1 MIKKTFFRY
10 ILFGAILLRL
20 YFHNLLRLYFHNKE
34 DIYCK
39 FKLIRDKMD
48 IIFIMAL

>member
-10 ILFGAILLRL
+10 ILFGAI
-20 YFHNLLRLYFHNKE
+20 LLRLYFHNKE

>member
-1 MIKKTFFRY
+1 MTQNDKKNFFFRY
-10 ILFGAILLRL
+10 ILFGVILLML
-20 YFHNLLRLYFHNKE
+20 YSHNKE

-48 IIFIMAL
+48 IIFTMAL